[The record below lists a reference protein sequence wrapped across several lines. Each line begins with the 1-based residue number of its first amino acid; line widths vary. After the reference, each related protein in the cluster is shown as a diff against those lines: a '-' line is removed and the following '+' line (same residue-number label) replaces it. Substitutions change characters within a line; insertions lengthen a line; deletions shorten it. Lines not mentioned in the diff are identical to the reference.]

1 MSRQNIFRNFNNNS
15 YNHNMS
21 TININFLSNRHE
33 STNDKSLSQDSNSS
47 SDINSSLQENSRVG
61 NFIPAEHFNYN
72 NENVEGNE
80 DELLNNFDI
89 TIININKTN

>member
-1 MSRQNIFRNFNNNS
+1 MSRQNIFRNFNNSS

-72 NENVEGNE
+72 NENVERNE